1 MIYHLQIARQD
12 QKLGSE
18 VKVVRKNVTLLVND
32 KKSPLVS
39 LVEQKLGYKVRTVQ
53 YAGETIGVSPVLSD
67 EDIDRLVSQ
76 LKAAAASDIM
86 LILLEGHSMVLPYK

>member
-1 MIYHLQIARQD
+1 
-12 QKLGSE
+12 
-18 VKVVRKNVTLLVND
+18 
-32 KKSPLVS
+32 
-39 LVEQKLGYKVRTVQ
+39 
-53 YAGETIGVSPVLSD
+53 VSPVLSD